1 VEEEE
6 EEQEEQDNGYTEKV
20 LRLLCRAMIGDLT

>member
-6 EEQEEQDNGYTEKV
+6 EEQDNGYTEKV